1 MDFSTAIPTF
11 VITLREGVE
20 AALVVGI
27 VMAYLKKMKRS
38 HLNIWVY
45 GGIGGG
51 LLISALVGI
60 LFNAIMQ
67 TFGSSNP
74 QVSPIFEPLLEGTF
88 SLVAIAMLSWMLV
101 WMTQQ
106 GKVMKGQIEG
116 TLGAVLNDER
126 KAGWGILGLILF
138 AILREGFEVV
148 IFLAAKFQEGLIPA
162 IGILAGLAS
171 AVAIAV
177 ALFKFGIKINI
188 RYFFQVMGVLLL
200 LIVSGLVISSLSHF
214 DTAIHILSQA
224 DRKSESLC
232 FFYEHFAKA
241 ADRSC
246 VLGPMVWNATKVLPH
261 EKFPGIILSSL
272 FGYTDRLFLVQ
283 AIAYVVFLVSSSII
297 YFQSLSGTIFF
308 TRSKSKPNLN
318 QSDSSSLS

>member
-1 MDFSTAIPTF
+1 MDFSSAIPTF

-27 VMAYLKKMKRS
+27 VMAYLKKVKRS
-38 HLNIWVY
+38 HLNAWVY
-45 GGIGGG
+45 WGIAGG

-67 TFGSSNP
+67 TIGSSNP

-88 SLVAIAMLSWMLV
+88 SLVAIAMLSWMLI

-116 TLGAVLNDER
+116 TLGAVLDDEP

-148 IFLAAKFQEGLIPA
+148 IFLAAKFQEGLIPS
-162 IGILAGLAS
+162 IGILAGLAT
-171 AVAIAV
+171 AVAIAIS
-177 ALFKFGIKINI
+177 LFKFGIRINI

-241 ADRSC
+241 SDRSC
-246 VLGPMVWNATKVLPH
+246 VLGPIVWNATKVLPH

-283 AIAYVVFLVSSSII
+283 AIAYIVFLFTSSII

-308 TRSKSKPNLN
+308 AKSNPKTDLN
-318 QSDSSSLS
+318 

>member
-1 MDFSTAIPTF
+1 MDFSSAIPTF

-27 VMAYLKKMKRS
+27 VMAYLKKVKRS
-38 HLNIWVY
+38 HLNTWVY

-51 LLISALVGI
+51 LLISALVGF

-74 QVSPIFEPLLEGTF
+74 QVSPVFEPLLEGTF
-88 SLVAIAMLSWMLV
+88 SLVAIAMLSWMLI

-116 TLGAVLNDER
+116 SLGEVLSDER

-148 IFLAAKFQEGLIPA
+148 VFLAAKFQEGLIPA
-162 IGILAGLAS
+162 IGILAGLAT

-177 ALFKFGIKINI
+177 ALFKFGVRINI

-200 LIVSGLVISSLSHF
+200 LIVSGLVISALSHF

-232 FFYEHFAKA
+232 FFYEHFAKST
-241 ADRSC
+241 DKSC
-246 VLGPMVWNATKVLPH
+246 VLGPMVWNATKVLPRD
-261 EKFPGIILSSL
+261 KFPGIILSSL

-283 AIAYVVFLVSSSII
+283 AIAYVVFLISSSIL
-297 YFQSLSGTIFF
+297 YFQSLSGTVFF
-308 TRSKSKPNLN
+308 AKPKNGMN
-318 QSDSSSLS
+318 RSDSSTLN